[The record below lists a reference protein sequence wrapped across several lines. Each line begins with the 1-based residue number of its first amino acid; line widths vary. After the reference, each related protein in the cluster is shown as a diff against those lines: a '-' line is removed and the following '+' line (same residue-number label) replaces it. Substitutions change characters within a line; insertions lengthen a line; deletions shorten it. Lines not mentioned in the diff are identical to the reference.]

1 MKNRKKWF
9 DSGLLIL
16 RIILLLVVSGGA
28 LFAIRSTD
36 AASEPQIGPYTVIP
50 LSLEDLPALPEGQI
64 YNPVVELTSG
74 EPIRLPSY
82 LPGGQPLP
90 DNYSLNTLAT
100 AEAWDSQEELTQPFL
115 QVLYVLDDPREVPL
129 ARYVYNSE
137 DGVALPAADMELL
150 AGHGLKTINVYVKT
164 QNFSSQPMPD
174 PLLASE
180 FADSDWPALYV
191 SPLNV
196 ELEGI
201 SQYPCAAFEYADGT
215 VPYQLP
221 AGIDGSR
228 GVGEDGL
235 YDPSAYAPPRPWY
248 YSEESSLQPG
258 EAREGWVSCLAP
270 DVSLEQL
277 QVKAKYRYMREPE
290 VVTFDLYKPW
300 EYFPDHELLASIDL
314 TLADLPG
321 TVSQCDELEY
331 CASSCPKA
339 YELGVKQGVCAARVE
354 GNGDISTIY
363 GFRINNYAEP
373 EQRSF
378 LVWTYT
384 SANSFPV
391 SVIRLDDVPLNFYYE
406 NSPVGNIATFGS
418 VTFYSPR
425 IEGLTEQITERV
437 LNEGIELD
445 EIIVDESEAVVT
457 PTLDPQVAADA
468 FRAQAEEWNSI
479 THLETREANIYFLV
493 SRVVIEPYSITAEK
507 LQGYQ
512 RVVIGA
518 SARAYVERNGVVLSA
533 GANLTSDYSMDI
545 SRDINPD
552 TGTIEGTIYKDLGEG
567 LESVFEEEFSSPL
580 LPNTALLNIYSN
592 YEKAPF
598 SNKPPGIYPA
608 NVVTIY
614 QPDSAL
620 VSKSEMCELVD
631 CVNYHDED
639 DTYHHDVQD
648 DRVPKPARSVPVMC
662 AGEWANNVIIDGINS
677 VSPME
682 YIGKPWGLSSNFWAF
697 SDSYSFLYNLRI
709 MGGATPWWNVIDRG
723 RFEGLF
729 GETVEINTGIP
740 TRAQVDVVGYYS
752 LIDKADLS
760 KGYFAADSGFDYYYR
775 GWMGEIIDQKVLA
788 FNYISLNKNNL
799 DSNKTL
805 TTDDA
810 GFLFMQEG
818 PVWTTSCQR
827 NLLPLLSDQE
837 MYAPQEVSWGV
848 SVEEKA
854 HDMSS
859 LIPGMSYPMSL
870 PVVSGKIYSI
880 GEYGDTYQDNNL
892 RFSVR
897 GIELLPGNPDVP
909 TVYVP
914 TEGKFYPADRKV
926 SPNNNYFFHMN
937 NAFVMPP
944 DTTYIRVKIGVD
956 YVGSGEGEGW
966 GCRISYNDFHLIYP
980 GYLPVVGSPEIES
993 NNMVNNSV
1001 CQGEDLSFWI
1011 SYMFPSLDI
1020 NLENMMVSIHSVE
1033 QRPWNFWRLVE
1044 E

>member
-1 MKNRKKWF
+1 M
-9 DSGLLIL
+9 LIL

-28 LFAIRSTD
+28 LFTIRSID
-36 AASEPQIGPYTVIP
+36 AASEPQIGPYTEIQLP
-50 LSLEDLPALPEGQI
+50 LEDLPALPEDQV

-74 EPIRLPSY
+74 EPIRRPSY
-82 LPGGQPLP
+82 DPDGNPLP
-90 DNYSLNTLAT
+90 DDHSLDTLAT
-100 AEAWDSQEELTQPFL
+100 SVAWHSEEELTRPYL

-129 ARYVYNSE
+129 ARYAYNSE
-137 DGVALPAADMELL
+137 DGVVLPVDDMEQL
-150 AGHGLKTINVYVKT
+150 ARQNLKTINVYVKI
-164 QNFSSQPMPD
+164 QNFSNQPLVD

-191 SPLNV
+191 SPLNI

-201 SQYPCAAFEYADGT
+201 SQFPCAAVEYADGT
-215 VPYQLP
+215 EPYLLP
-221 AGIDGSR
+221 AIIDGDR
-228 GVGEDGL
+228 GVGGDGL
-235 YDPSAYAPPRPWY
+235 YDPAAYAPPRPWY
-248 YSEESSLQPG
+248 YGEESALQPG

-270 DVSLEQL
+270 DVPLEQL
-277 QVKAKYRYMREPE
+277 QVKAKYRYTGEPG
-290 VVTFDLYKPW
+290 VVTFDLYKPGVF
-300 EYFPDHELLASIDL
+300 FPDHELLASIDL

-363 GFRINNYAEP
+363 GFRINNYDEP
-373 EQRSF
+373 VQRSF

-457 PTLDPQVAADA
+457 PTLDPQAAADA

-479 THLETREANIYFLV
+479 THLETREVNIYFLV
-493 SRVVIEPYSITAEK
+493 SRVVIEPYGITAEK

-533 GANLTSDYSMDI
+533 GANLTSDYSLDI

-580 LPNTALLNIYSN
+580 LPNTALLNIHSN
-592 YEKAPF
+592 YEKASF

-608 NVVTIY
+608 SVVTIY

-620 VSKSEMCELVD
+620 VSKSEMCDVVD
-631 CVNYHDED
+631 CIEYIDED

-648 DRVPKPARSVPVMC
+648 DHVPKPARSVPVMC
-662 AGEWANNVIIDGINS
+662 AGEWANNVIVDDLN
-677 VSPME
+677 VVKYME
-682 YIGKPWGLSSNFWAF
+682 YIGRPLGLGTQVTKYFKE
-697 SDSYSFLYNLRI
+697 LYNSDQYTHIFFYNLQI
-709 MGGATPWWNVIDRG
+709 MGGAAPWWNVIDRG
-723 RFEGLF
+723 RYKNLF
-729 GETVEINTGIP
+729 GETVDLYTGRP
-740 TRAQVDVVGYYS
+740 TSRRVHIIGYYS
-752 LIDKADLS
+752 LIDKANLS
-760 KGYFAADSGFDYYYR
+760 KGYFVPSYDYEYR
-775 GWMGEIIDQKVLA
+775 GWMGEIIDKKVLA
-788 FNYISLNKNNL
+788 FNLIGPSEEFGENINGYKSF
-799 DSNKTL
+799 SA
-805 TTDDA
+805 DDA

-818 PVWTTSCQR
+818 PIWTTSCQR
-827 NLLPLLSDQE
+827 DLLPGLSEQE
-837 MYAPQEVSWGV
+837 MYAPQVVSSSV
-848 SVEEKA
+848 NVEEDA

-859 LIPGMSYPMSL
+859 LLPGMSYPQSL
-870 PVVSGKIYSI
+870 PYVDGKNYSM
-880 GEYGDTYQDNNL
+880 GEYGDTYPDNNL
-892 RFSVR
+892 RLTVKAV
-897 GIELLPGNPDVP
+897 ETLPGKPDNPA
-909 TVYVP
+909 VYVP
-914 TEGKFYPADRKV
+914 SEDKFYPADEKV
-926 SPNNNYFFHMN
+926 TRNNKLFFSNN
-937 NAFVMPP
+937 NAFVIPP

-956 YVGSGEGEGW
+956 YVGNGEGEDRQ
-966 GCRISYNDFHLIYP
+966 CQITYDDFRLIYP
-980 GYLPVVGSPEIES
+980 GYLPIIGSPEITF
-993 NNMVNNSV
+993 NNMENNSV

-1011 SYMFPSLDI
+1011 SYMFPSLDFE
-1020 NLENMMVSIHSVE
+1020 LENMVVSIHSIE
-1033 QRPWNFWRLVE
+1033 QRPWNFWRLVKE
-1044 E
+1044 